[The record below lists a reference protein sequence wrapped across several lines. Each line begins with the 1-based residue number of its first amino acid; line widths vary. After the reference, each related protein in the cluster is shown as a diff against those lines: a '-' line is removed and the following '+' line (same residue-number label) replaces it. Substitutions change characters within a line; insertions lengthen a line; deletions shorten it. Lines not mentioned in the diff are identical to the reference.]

1 MGRGKLQK
9 GSNKDAIRVWDPGYG
24 GTKRERT
31 HKTLLTDKIVGI
43 EITKLRQYKS
53 DEFQSYAKNKINPPN
68 DKSFQGGRYE
78 KSVKI

>member
-1 MGRGKLQK
+1 MMTKFWK
-9 GSNKDAIRVWDPGYG
+9 AAIWSNRSAHIPANIPKVPSSPPPKSA
-24 GTKRERT
+24 K
-31 HKTLLTDKIVGI
+31 